1 MKSFYVLLVG
11 ILLFAGCASQPA
23 PGSPEERMQE
33 VAQERAA
40 QAEIISRSVSEAPD
54 WYYNPP
60 ESGTALYSVGE
71 ATQRNL
77 TLARR
82 ASLNQAKAAL
92 AERFASYVEGFDD
105 QYMDGA
111 GEDFQTGAKSAFS
124 QKLVGFGVSKRKTLE
139 INGMV
144 QMYVLLEY
152 PLGEANRLIVGEIK
166 KNQNDLLQARKS
178 EGFRMMEEMLESRGA
193 N

>member
-1 MKSFYVLLVG
+1 MRILCAIAVSALL
-11 ILLFAGCASQPA
+11 LAGCAAQPA

-54 WYYNPP
+54 WYNNPP
-60 ESGTALYSVGE
+60 ESGAALYAVGE

-92 AERFASYVEGFDD
+92 AERFASYIEGFDE
-105 QYMDGA
+105 QYMDGS
-111 GEDFQTGAKSAFS
+111 GEDFKTGAKSAFS
-124 QKLVGFGVSKRKTLE
+124 QKLVGFGVSERKTVE

-152 PLGEANRLIVGEIK
+152 PIGDANRLIVGEIK
-166 KNQNDLLQARKS
+166 KNQNELLQARKN
-178 EGFRMMEEMLESRGA
+178 EGFRMMEEMLESRGV